1 MRPALAGPLVNAGCK
16 RNAECGINKEPQ
28 IRNLQSANRN
38 GNGFTLI
45 EVLLAVSILAFIVSV
60 VYMSFSTTG
69 RSVEQAEAI
78 RDSTDLARTL
88 LIKMSDEIAN
98 AYVIPYNTT
107 NVIPTI
113 FFGKKDDVGTGGET
127 LRHDSLSLTT
137 LTNWRRMNSKETDL
151 WEVGYFFKE
160 KADGTG
166 YVLMRREKRE
176 LSKDV
181 PALEG
186 GIEYEITDKVA
197 SLQFRYSSDGTTWYD
212 EWDSRTKSN
221 PYPRIVELGLKLES
235 EETYTMRVGVRQF

>member
-1 MRPALAGPLVNAGCK
+1 MNDRGSGVRGQGSGEKCIPHS
-16 RNAECGINKEPQ
+16 E
-28 IRNLQSANRN
+28 
-38 GNGFTLI
+38 GFTLI
-45 EVLLAVSILAFIVSV
+45 EVLLAVSILAFIISV
-60 VYMSFSTTG
+60 VYASFSTAS
-69 RSVEQAEAI
+69 RNVEQAETI

-88 LIKMSDEIAN
+88 LIKMSDDIAN
-98 AYVIPYNTT
+98 AYVNTAT
-107 NVIPTI
+107 TGQTI
-113 FFGKKDDVGTGGET
+113 FFGKKEEVGTGNEI

-186 GIEYEITDKVA
+186 GIEYEITGKVA
-197 SLQFRYSSDGTTWYD
+197 SLQFRYSNDGSTWSDEY
-212 EWDSRTKSN
+212 DSRTKGNSA
-221 PYPRIVELGLKLES
+221 PKFVELGLMLES
-235 EETYTMRVGVRQF
+235 EETYSIRVGIGKYNVQ

>member
-1 MRPALAGPLVNAGCK
+1 MSSIAECRM
-16 RNAECGINKEPQ
+16 RNAECGIKEKPK
-28 IRNLQSANRN
+28 IRNLQSAIRN
-38 GNGFTLI
+38 GKAFTLI
-45 EVLLAVSILAFIVSV
+45 EVLLAVSILAFIISV
-60 VYMSFSTTG
+60 VYASFSTVS
-69 RSVEQAEAI
+69 RNVEQAEAI
-78 RDSTDLARTL
+78 RDSMDLARTL
-88 LIKMSDEIAN
+88 LIKMSDDIAN
-98 AYVIPYNTT
+98 AYVNTAT
-107 NVIPTI
+107 TGQTI
-113 FFGKKDDVGTGGET
+113 FFGKKEEVGTGNEI

-197 SLQFRYSSDGTTWYD
+197 SLQFRYSNDGTTWSD
-212 EWDSRTKSN
+212 EYDSRTKGNN
-221 PYPRIVELGLKLES
+221 PPKIVELGLMLES
-235 EETYTMRVGVRQF
+235 AETYSIRVGIGIYNVQ